1 MTTVQS
7 IAKKLVAAGLKKA
20 TTKRVDFETKF
31 VGDYTANHLKKFGL
45 NVIAIQPKNGMTCEK
60 IRSILASENA
70 VIKNGYVVINLN
82 KLS

>member
-31 VGDYTANHLKKFGL
+31 VGHYTANHLKIYGL
-45 NVIAIQPKNGMTCEK
+45 NLILVQPKNGMTCEQ
-60 IRSILASENA
+60 IQTILASEKTE
-70 VIKNGYVVINLN
+70 IRNGYVVVL
-82 KLS
+82 